1 MSTKYLG
8 ERFDIHTGGIEH
20 IKIHHTNEIAQSECA
35 LDVQPWV
42 QVWMHEDWI
51 VFDGEK
57 MSKSLGNIYVL
68 EDLVGRGWL
77 PLSFRYFVLQAHYRK
92 QQNFQDDAMAA
103 ADRGY
108 RRLLAQA
115 ADVRD
120 AEGDPD
126 AAAAAP
132 HRERF
137 RAAVFDDLNAPRA
150 LAVAGEVARDAS
162 LTPPTRRELLL
173 EFDAWLAL
181 DLVRAD
187 PPSDAQESDPRIDGL
202 VADRQAARARKDF
215 AEADRIRD
223 QLAAEGIAIEDTPQ
237 GARWKRS

>member
-1 MSTKYLG
+1 
-8 ERFDIHTGGIEH
+8 
-20 IKIHHTNEIAQSECA
+20 
-35 LDVQPWV
+35 
-42 QVWMHEDWI
+42 MHEDWI

-115 ADVRD
+115 ADLRD
-120 AEGDPD
+120 AEGDVD
-126 AAAAAP
+126 APAAAP

-162 LTPPTRRELLL
+162 LTPATRRALLL
-173 EFDAWLAL
+173 EFDAWLGL

-202 VADRQAARARKDF
+202 LADRQAARARKDF

-223 QLAAEGIAIEDTPQ
+223 ALAAEGVVIEDTAEGP
-237 GARWKRS
+237 RWKRT